1 MFGVYIKALCR
12 TAVPVFFM
20 ISGFF
25 YDQNSSHGRIVRQI
39 KKILGLFLVANVF
52 YFFWNGFVAVCRG
65 DELVALLKSYVTPM
79 SIIKLVI
86 FHESPVEIHL
96 WYLCAAA
103 FSYIILLLI
112 RKWGLFPLLYR
123 GWPVLL
129 VINLLCGVYSTT
141 ILGCQIPP
149 TIARSCYFT
158 GVPFFMLGFWLH
170 QKQDWIRQRFTVGG
184 LGICTAIFAAL
195 VVLEKYLLI
204 RFAGDPEGD
213 LYFSTIFLAVS
224 IFLLFVSA
232 RAPRRRLLRKLA
244 SVGQHDTVWIYIFHV
259 AVINIV
265 RLVPETTPIGM
276 LLRLVFP
283 VVILTVTLVLIA
295 LFKRLWRK
303 IGYPHR

>member
-1 MFGVYIKALCR
+1 MEAQISTSNRYATIDILKLFCAVLVVGVHAAFPGMFGVYIKALCR

-65 DELVALLKSYVTPM
+65 DELVALLKSYVTPL

-129 VINLLCGVYSTT
+129 VIYLLCGVYSTT

-224 IFLLFVSA
+224 IFFAVCICQSA
-232 RAPRRRLLRKLA
+232 
-244 SVGQHDTVWIYIFHV
+244 
-259 AVINIV
+259 
-265 RLVPETTPIGM
+265 
-276 LLRLVFP
+276 
-283 VVILTVTLVLIA
+283 
-295 LFKRLWRK
+295 
-303 IGYPHR
+303 